1 MIEVRSEDESSRNVN
16 NANHGGVAP
25 ILRAHCAP
33 RRTRKNSPR
42 IYLTQS
48 SICAHAPSMPS
59 RTTVGSSDS
68 PARAIAAVRA
78 FNRDYTRHLGL
89 LDQGLLGSEFTLTEA
104 RVLYEL
110 AQRETT
116 ATGIARQLGLDQGY
130 LSRILAKLER
140 RRDLKRTRS
149 PADGRASLLHLTAKG
164 RGTFDA
170 LDRAAKSQV
179 AAFLQPLD
187 AAQRD
192 ELLTAMRSVQRILS
206 SDRAPSTT
214 DSAETA
220 VVATSATAAAQQPQT
235 AAANARYIVRDV
247 QLADIRLI
255 AQRQQLLYSREYGWD
270 RTYEVLA
277 AQILGD
283 FVKSFDPAAER
294 GWVAEYDGKLAGSVF
309 VVRSSGSEAKLRL
322 LYVEPF
328 ARGLGIGRHL
338 VQECVDFARSKGY
351 RTLTLWTN
359 DVLVS
364 ARRIYEAADFR
375 LTKEERHRSF
385 GKDLIGQT
393 WSLSL

>member
-1 MIEVRSEDESSRNVN
+1 
-16 NANHGGVAP
+16 
-25 ILRAHCAP
+25 
-33 RRTRKNSPR
+33 
-42 IYLTQS
+42 
-48 SICAHAPSMPS
+48 MPS
-59 RTTVGSSDS
+59 RAAAGSPES
-68 PARAIAAVRA
+68 PAQAIAAIRA

-110 AQRETT
+110 AQCETT
-116 ATGIARQLGLDQGY
+116 ATEIAQQLGLDQGY

-149 PADGRASLLHLTAKG
+149 PTDGRASLLHLTAKG
-164 RGTFDA
+164 RGTFDS

-179 AAFLQPLD
+179 AAFLKPLST
-187 AAQRD
+187 AQRD

-206 SDRAPSTT
+206 PDGAPMAT
-214 DSAETA
+214 DPAEKA
-220 VVATSATAAAQQPQT
+220 VAATPATAAAQQQAQQSQMAT
-235 AAANARYIVRDV
+235 ANARYIVRDI

-255 AQRQQLLYSREYGWD
+255 AHRQQLLYSREYGWD

-277 AQILGD
+277 AQILAD
-283 FVKSFDPAAER
+283 FVKSFDPSAER
-294 GWVAEYDGKLAGSVF
+294 GWVAECDGKLAGSVF
-309 VVRSSGSEAKLRL
+309 VVRSCDSEAKLRL

-328 ARGLGIGRHL
+328 ARGLGIGRRL

-364 ARRIYEAADFR
+364 ARRIYEAAGFR
-375 LTKEERHRSF
+375 LTKEERHHSF
-385 GKDLIGQT
+385 GKDLVGQT
-393 WSLSL
+393 WELTL